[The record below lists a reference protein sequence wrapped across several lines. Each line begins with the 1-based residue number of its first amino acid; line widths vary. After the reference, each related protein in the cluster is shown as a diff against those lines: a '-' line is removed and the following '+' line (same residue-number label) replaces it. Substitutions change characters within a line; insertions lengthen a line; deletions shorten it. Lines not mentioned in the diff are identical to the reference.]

1 MKLTQTNI
9 PEVVIIEPSVFED
22 ERGWFMETFNEP
34 RFHSELGKL
43 GLPRPRAFVQ
53 DNHSYSSK
61 GVLRGLHYQRDPH
74 AQGKLVRVVKGAA
87 FDVAVDVRP
96 GSPTAGQWVG
106 VELTEHNMKML
117 WIPEGFA
124 HGFVALEDDTHFL
137 YKTTDVYNKAS
148 EVSVH
153 WDDPDL
159 AVEWPLRDQLI
170 ISEKDQQAPSYAEMV
185 ASASSHDEP
194 YRDELIDFK
203 VMGDER
209 GTLVALQGCDNVPFS
224 IRRAYYLTNT
234 QPGVS
239 RGFHA
244 HRQLQQMAVCVSG
257 RCRMVMDDG
266 VQRTEYWLERFDQ
279 GILIPPMIWH
289 EMHDFSED
297 CVLLV
302 LADAYYD
309 EADYIRDYS
318 QFIEM
323 IGHA

>member
-1 MKLTQTNI
+1 M
-9 PEVVIIEPSVFED
+9 
-22 ERGWFMETFNEP
+22 
-34 RFHSELGKL
+34 
-43 GLPRPRAFVQ
+43 
-53 DNHSYSSK
+53 
-61 GVLRGLHYQRDPH
+61 
-74 AQGKLVRVVKGAA
+74 
-87 FDVAVDVRP
+87 VD
-96 GSPTAGQWVG
+96 
-106 VELTEHNMKML
+106 
-117 WIPEGFA
+117 
-124 HGFVALEDDTHFL
+124 
-137 YKTTDVYNKAS
+137 
-148 EVSVH
+148 
-153 WDDPDL
+153 
-159 AVEWPLRDQLI
+159 
-170 ISEKDQQAPSYAEMV
+170 
-185 ASASSHDEP
+185 ASSLDEQ

-266 VQRTEYWLERFDQ
+266 VQRTEFWLERFDQ

-318 QFIEM
+318 QFIEV
-323 IGHA
+323 IGLA